1 MASTPRRSRRS
12 TPFGQ
17 RFQAWLAT
25 PGNVPW
31 LWIVGT
37 TFVYA
42 IAGLM
47 LASFPVPYWIWN
59 VALAGVLAQSLA
71 LAGPQA
77 LARFR
82 WWGANLLALLAI
94 LGTGAIVIALAIA
107 LNYVGTDQL
116 DQVVPQEAA
125 MEVLKMSLVAV
136 VTAALGG
143 ILNAET
149 GDRLLALF
157 NRLQTSL
164 ILTAACILGL
174 GIGGLI
180 GLVAVAG
187 TV

>member
-1 MASTPRRSRRS
+1 MASTRRRSRRS

-17 RFQAWLAT
+17 WFQAWLAT
-25 PGNVPW
+25 PGHVPW

-42 IAGLM
+42 IAGLL
-47 LASFPVPYWIWN
+47 LASFPAPYWIWN
-59 VALAGVLAQSLA
+59 IALAGVLAQSLA

-77 LARFR
+77 LARSR
-82 WWGANLLALLAI
+82 WWRANLLALLAI

-125 MEVLKMSLVAV
+125 MEVLKMSLIAV
-136 VTAALGG
+136 IIAALGG

-180 GLVAVAG
+180 GLMAVAG
-187 TV
+187 A